1 MTVKHGLFETIRKN
15 ENNYFVE
22 RNIAMGTFELLSAF
36 LLITNNLVT
45 RFVCVCFSSCFYCGD
60 SYITQLKHILTFNH
74 FPNTLGYPVYFKY
87 TSDSRSKI
95 QISDLIKMIFIKR
108 QQLGTAI
115 VQHL

>member
-45 RFVCVCFSSCFYCGD
+45 RFVCVCVF
-60 SYITQLKHILTFNH
+60 LL
-74 FPNTLGYPVYFKY
+74 V
-87 TSDSRSKI
+87 
-95 QISDLIKMIFIKR
+95 FIVV
-108 QQLGTAI
+108 TAI
-115 VQHL
+115 